1 MDMNDTKLGLGGV
14 AEEFSAAEAGV
25 DVDSQA
31 NDEAGAEA
39 QAEASND

>member
-14 AEEFSAAEAGV
+14 AEEFSAEAGV